1 MRRCGRKYSTLKGRI
16 LTQTEKV
23 TAELFKLMGQSEK
36 GFEVNTL
43 KNMHIFKKKKTHKKP
58 QNRREHFPQ
67 KLNSRYRCSNC
78 GINFSRISNAPPHLS
93 FLFFFFPEKDLFTQM
108 GTCYIH
114 CAFLLLSLALKYYH
128 TNVPT

>member
-43 KNMHIFKKKKTHKKP
+43 KNMHIFKKKKNPTKNLKTEE
-58 QNRREHFPQ
+58 NIFP
-67 KLNSRYRCSNC
+67 KSSTPD
-78 GINFSRISNAPPHLS
+78 IA
-93 FLFFFFPEKDLFTQM
+93 
-108 GTCYIH
+108 
-114 CAFLLLSLALKYYH
+114 
-128 TNVPT
+128 VPIVE